1 MEFAAHLY
9 QHHQTPENCSFY
21 IPKIETEEEATYLK
35 TMIETCER
43 MIQEIN
49 PSYKIGTVKVI
60 IVFETAR
67 ATFRMK
73 EIAYNLSPYFAGGS
87 LGWHDYLASAATLFE
102 KVEGYKIPVK
112 KDKDIVQKYILTS
125 HRLLAR
131 EMHSIGA
138 LAIGGMYGFLPTKS
152 EKPEERNL
160 SYDITMH
167 NYVKDVI
174 AQLHRGL
181 DGFWV
186 AHRNLFDWASDLLK
200 RFISIKS
207 KIN

>member
-1 MEFAAHLY
+1 MLKDSNLNSPILATQAIKRIPGIALPDPKHLLDGELFRCIMEFAAHLY

-73 EIAYNLSPYFAGGS
+73 
-87 LGWHDYLASAATLFE
+87 
-102 KVEGYKIPVK
+102 K
-112 KDKDIVQKYILTS
+112 
-125 HRLLAR
+125 
-131 EMHSIGA
+131 
-138 LAIGGMYGFLPTKS
+138 LPT
-152 EKPEERNL
+152 
-160 SYDITMH
+160 I
-167 NYVKDVI
+167 
-174 AQLHRGL
+174 
-181 DGFWV
+181 
-186 AHRNLFDWASDLLK
+186 
-200 RFISIKS
+200 
-207 KIN
+207 